1 MKSLLINKNKT
12 GRVGKKVREIK
23 TDCNITLGV
32 LKTVQFTIWYLLFY
46 FNYGQKIAG
55 DKKSLQS

>member
-1 MKSLLINKNKT
+1 MKSLWINKNKT

-32 LKTVQFTIWYLLFY
+32 YNMVFVILFQMDIY
-46 FNYGQKIAG
+46 ELMIIASN
-55 DKKSLQS
+55 KMSLPS